1 MVRYPYQMKC
11 TKCNKEFTY
20 KSEHAM
26 LEQNLYNKIVA
37 TAICPSCEKK
47 QKETEGENKMN
58 TNIVNDSMYKG
69 KFLVINRKYIE
80 ETLNPTEFAIF
91 ATLLEKIH
99 KEANLKDHDYLV
111 VNQDE
116 PYAEDIWK
124 IIKNGEDKKNNS
136 LKD

>member
-1 MVRYPYQMKC
+1 MAKYPYRMKC
-11 TKCNKEFTY
+11 TKCNKEFIY

-26 LEQNLYNKIVA
+26 LEQNLYDKIVA
-37 TAICPSCEKK
+37 TAICPSCIKK
-47 QKETEGENKMN
+47 QKKEIKMN
-58 TNIVNDSMYKG
+58 TNIVNDPMYKG
-69 KFLVINRKYIE
+69 KFLVINWKYIE

-99 KEANLKDHDYLV
+99 KEANIKDHDYLV

>member
-1 MVRYPYQMKC
+1 MAKYPYRIRC
-11 TKCNKEFTY
+11 TKCNKEFIY

-26 LEQNLYNKIVA
+26 LEQRLYDKIVA
-37 TAICPSCEKK
+37 TALCPSCKEKTK
-47 QKETEGENKMN
+47 GESKMN

-69 KFLVINRKYIE
+69 KFLVINWKYIE

-116 PYAEDIWK
+116 PYAEEVWE
-124 IIKNGEDKKNNS
+124 IIKAGEKK
-136 LKD
+136 KEK